1 MIKAEFEN
9 IGKHRILT
17 ATICAMMIIPFLY
30 SVFFLKSVWDPYGN
44 TGHLPV
50 AVVNEDQSVRFQG
63 KTFAVGDELV
73 DQLKDNKDL
82 GWHFVSARKAQ
93 YGLSHKKYYMVI
105 TIPEDFSKNAT
116 TVLDRSPKK
125 MELTYNTN
133 DSLNYIGE
141 VISKQGATQ
150 VNASVKEKVSEA
162 YADTMFKVIKK
173 VGGGFKTAANGAKK
187 LSDGSKTLSDG
198 LNTYT
203 AGVDTVN
210 KGVMTLN
217 AGVVPLGSGVL
228 KLTTGASTLKN
239 GIDTYTAGV
248 DTVNG
253 GVQTLKGSV
262 PALTSGVGQLYT
274 GSNTLKNGINTYTAG
289 VDTVNG
295 GVQTLKGSVPVL
307 KSGVSQLYTG
317 SSTLKD
323 GVANYTKGTNKVA
336 DGIAQINSNVPAL
349 TAGATQL
356 VSGTDELK
364 KGVSGYTDGASQIN
378 AGLTQLDS
386 NSALLNKSVAGLSE
400 LPQGVAATYV
410 LNSTINAGL
419 KQIDTNELDSMVS
432 SMADVQSKKEQI
444 AKLSGTLATIKANI
458 GTLNTELA
466 TAKTGIATV
475 NNAKTEFNKA
485 MTQYLTEIATNSV
498 KSKASATTAQ
508 ADIDKVL
515 NSGTLSE
522 DQKNAL
528 NDAKTQISAIQTN
541 NNDTL
546 QAVNNLKAA
555 AQTFNITTEKV
566 LSGLNNLM
574 SSVDKL
580 KGGLDSVDGTID
592 TANKL
597 LAESDDLTN
606 AESQAKVK
614 KLSAAVK
621 SLQSLSANAVQIS
634 TAVNSGVNT
643 EEALK
648 DLDLNAIFAASAD
661 AAKVQQLIASQS
673 AKMAKHSQIP
683 ALIEG
688 VGNYTAGVSQTLA
701 GSNKLVANNNDLNA
715 GATKLANGV
724 NGLGANIPE
733 LTQGITALYN
743 GTQQLKNKS
752 AILNSGASQINAGLG
767 QLNDKVPTL
776 AGGVDQLAAGTSKLA
791 ANSAALNSGAGQLA
805 AGLGQLNGKVPA
817 LAGGVDQLSAGTSKL
832 AANSGALRSGAGQL
846 SAGLGQLNSQVP
858 TLTSGVQQLAAG
870 TSKLAAN
877 SGKLDKGATD
887 VHKGN
892 KKLASA
898 LKGGADTVTKL
909 NLGSVNASM
918 FASPTKLKEKHYSYV
933 PNYGYAL
940 APYMLSVA
948 LFVGCLVFNLVY
960 PIRRISTE
968 DGSATEWFFS
978 KVAIGSLVAVGN
990 ALVETLLMMACG
1002 LHPDHPVQMVVNAM
1016 SFSFTCMFLIM
1027 FMAMAFGNPGR
1038 FVSMILLVIQ
1048 LGSCGGSFPI
1058 EITRGMNGFFQA
1070 INPYLPM
1077 TYSVYG
1083 FREALTSGLGSNQ
1096 VLHSVLIQ
1104 LMFIAAFLILL
1115 YITMRI
1121 IRPDRE
1127 FTEYTDES
1135 TEYPGN

>member
-1 MIKAEFEN
+1 MKMVKAEFEN
-9 IGKHRILT
+9 IAKHKILT

-50 AVVNEDQSVRFQG
+50 AVVNKDQSVKFQS
-63 KTFAVGDELV
+63 KNFAVGDQLV
-73 DQLKDNKDL
+73 DQLKENDDL
-82 GWHFVSARKAQ
+82 DWHFVSAKKAQ

-105 TIPEDFSKNAT
+105 TIPENFSKNAT
-116 TVLDRSPKK
+116 TVLNKKPKK
-125 MELTYNTN
+125 MELTYKTN

-150 VNASVKEKVSEA
+150 VNASVKESVSEA

-228 KLTTGASTLKN
+228 QLTTGSSTLKN

-274 GSNTLKNGINTYTAG
+274 GSNA
-289 VDTVNG
+289 
-295 GVQTLKGSVPVL
+295 
-307 KSGVSQLYTG
+307 
-317 SSTLKD
+317 LKD
-323 GVANYTKGTNKVA
+323 GVANYTKGTDQVA
-336 DGIAQINSNVPAL
+336 DGIAQINSNVPVL
-349 TAGATQL
+349 KDGATQL
-356 VSGTDELK
+356 VLGTGDLK
-364 KGVSGYTDGASQIN
+364 KGVYGYTDGASQVN
-378 AGLTQLDS
+378 HGLTQLDS

-498 KSKASATTAQ
+498 KSNASATTAQ

-555 AQTFNITTEKV
+555 AQTFNTTTEKV

-580 KGGLDSVDGTID
+580 KGGLASVDGTID

-767 QLNDKVPTL
+767 QLNDKVPAL
-776 AGGVDQLAAGTSKLA
+776 ASGVDQLASGTS
-791 ANSAALNSGAGQLA
+791 Q
-805 AGLGQLNGKVPA
+805 
-817 LAGGVDQLSAGTSKL
+817 L

-846 SAGLGQLNSQVP
+846 AAGLGQLNSQVP
-858 TLTSGVQQLAAG
+858 TLTDGVSQLAAG

-909 NLGSVNASM
+909 NLGSANASM

-978 KVAIGSLVAVGN
+978 KVAIGALVATGN
-990 ALVETLLMMACG
+990 ALVETVLMMVCG
-1002 LHPDHPVQMVVNAM
+1002 LHPDHPVQMIVNAV
-1016 SFSFTCMFLIM
+1016 SFSFTSMFLIM

-1038 FVSMILLVIQ
+1038 FISMILLVIQ

-1083 FREALTSGLGSNQ
+1083 FREALTSGLGANQ

-1104 LMFIAAFLILL
+1104 LIFIAAFLILL
-1115 YITMRI
+1115 YVTMRI
-1121 IRPDRE
+1121 IRPEQE
-1127 FTEYTDES
+1127 FHEEMES
-1135 TEYPGN
+1135 EYPGN

>member
-1 MIKAEFEN
+1 MKMIKAEFEN
-9 IGKHRILT
+9 IAKHKILT
-17 ATICAMMIIPFLY
+17 ATICAIMIIPFLY

-50 AVVNEDQSVRFQG
+50 AVVNKDQSVRFQG
-63 KTFAVGDELV
+63 KNFAVGDQLV
-73 DQLKDNKDL
+73 DKLKENEDL
-82 GWHFVSARKAQ
+82 DWHFVSAKKAR
-93 YGLSHKKYYMVI
+93 YGLGHKKYYMVI
-105 TIPEDFSKNAT
+105 TIPENFSKNAT
-116 TVLDRSPKK
+116 TVLNKKPKK
-125 MELTYNTN
+125 MELTYKTN
-133 DSLNYIGE
+133 DSLNYIGA
-141 VISKQGATQ
+141 VISKQGATK
-150 VNASVKEKVSEA
+150 VDASVKESVSEA

-228 KLTTGASTLKN
+228 QLTTGSSTLKN

-248 DTVNG
+248 DKVNG

-274 GSNTLKNGINTYTAG
+274 GSNALKN
-289 VDTVNG
+289 
-295 GVQTLKGSVPVL
+295 
-307 KSGVSQLYTG
+307 
-317 SSTLKD
+317 
-323 GVANYTKGTNKVA
+323 GVANYTKGTDQVA
-336 DGIAQINSNVPAL
+336 DVIAEINNNVPEL
-349 TAGATQL
+349 TAKATKL
-356 VSGTDELK
+356 VSGTGDLK
-364 KGVSGYTDGASQIN
+364 NGVSDYTKGASKIKD
-378 AGLTQLDS
+378 GLTQLDS

-485 MTQYLTEIATNSV
+485 MTQYLTEIATNSL
-498 KSKASATTAQ
+498 KSNASATTAQ

-541 NNDTL
+541 NKDTL

-555 AQTFNITTEKV
+555 AQTFNTTTEKV

-580 KGGLDSVDGTID
+580 KGGLASVDGTID

-661 AAKVQQLIASQS
+661 EAKVQQLIASQS
-673 AKMAKHSQIP
+673 AKMVEHSQIP
-683 ALIEG
+683 ALIKG
-688 VGNYTAGVSQTLA
+688 VGNYTAGVSQALA
-701 GSNKLVANNNDLNA
+701 GSNELVANNNKLNA
-715 GATKLANGV
+715 GATELANGV
-724 NGLGANIPE
+724 DGLGKKIPE

-743 GTQQLKNKS
+743 GTQKLKNNS
-752 AILNSGASQINAGLG
+752 AVLNSGASQINAGLG
-767 QLNDKVPTL
+767 QLN
-776 AGGVDQLAAGTSKLA
+776 
-791 ANSAALNSGAGQLA
+791 
-805 AGLGQLNGKVPA
+805 GKVPA
-817 LAGGVDQLSAGTSKL
+817 LASGVNQLASGTSQL
-832 AANSGALRSGAGQL
+832 AANSGALRSGSGQL
-846 SAGLGQLNSQVP
+846 ASGLGQLNSQVP
-858 TLTSGVQQLAAG
+858 TLTDGVSQLAAG

-909 NLGSVNASM
+909 KLGSANASM

-978 KVAIGSLVAVGN
+978 KVAIGSLVATGN

-1002 LHPDHPVQMVVNAM
+1002 LHPNHPVQMIVNAV
-1016 SFSFTCMFLIM
+1016 SFSFTAMFLIM
-1027 FMAMAFGNPGR
+1027 FMSMAFGNPGR
-1038 FVSMILLVIQ
+1038 FISMILLVIQ

-1083 FREALTSGLGSNQ
+1083 FREALTSGLGENQ

-1104 LMFIAAFLILL
+1104 LIFIAAFLILL
-1115 YITMRI
+1115 YVTMRI
-1121 IRPDRE
+1121 IRPEQE
-1127 FTEYTDES
+1127 FHEEMES
-1135 TEYPGN
+1135 EYPGN